1 MCWLPNLLTSTFDL
15 FVTFIPFWTWL
26 LFLSKI
32 KLCLCSKSLPQLWPS
47 ASVFAKNSEPNFI
60 SIAFSA
66 LATSVSPSH
75 QWWSKGTLD
84 SGCPCLLPSVY
95 APGPPSKAGR
105 FTWSFNLGIE
115 QKYRRL
121 CYCLKC
127 IGSLGIQ
134 NSAPCH
140 MVFPLCDERIWL
152 ENNQFS
158 KKKKSQTLSKWEQ
171 MEFVFYLNNTFTFK
185 KKRLFKENLLS
196 KTLPQIASNPWM
208 VEIHLMLILWVQVPP
223 DS

>member
-15 FVTFIPFWTWL
+15 SITFILFWTWL

-32 KLCLCSKSLPQLWPS
+32 KLCLCSKSFPQLWPS
-47 ASVFAKNSEPNFI
+47 ASVFAKNSESNFI
-60 SIAFSA
+60 SIAFST
-66 LATSVSPSH
+66 LATSVSPYH
-75 QWWSKGTLD
+75 QQWSKGTLD

-95 APGPPSKAGR
+95 APDPPSKAGQ

-134 NSAPCH
+134 NSVPCH
-140 MVFPLCDERIWL
+140 MVFPLRDERIWL

-158 KKKKSQTLSKWEQ
+158 KKKKK
-171 MEFVFYLNNTFTFK
+171 V
-185 KKRLFKENLLS
+185 RL
-196 KTLPQIASNPWM
+196 
-208 VEIHLMLILWVQVPP
+208 
-223 DS
+223 